1 MNIKVGK
8 YILRSDPYCLWIEEE
23 YIQEKNGKTASK
35 RVAGYATS
43 LSNLMRQ
50 FAEAKLLGSDAETM
64 EQLISDLRDV
74 MADMIKLNEAAVEKR
89 FATMGNYGGNTDAEN
104 KSCKSDC

>member
-74 MADMIKLNEAAVEKR
+74 LADMIKLNDAAVEKR
-89 FATMGNYGGNTDAEN
+89 FTTMGNYGGNTDAEN
-104 KSCKSDC
+104 KSCKGNS

>member
-1 MNIKVGK
+1 MNIRVGK

-23 YIQEKNGKTASK
+23 YTQQNGKMASK

-50 FAEAKLLGSDAETM
+50 FAEAKLYGSDAETM

>member
-1 MNIKVGK
+1 MNIRVGK

-23 YIQEKNGKTASK
+23 YKQQNGKTASK

-50 FAEAKLLGSDAETM
+50 FGEAKLLGSNAETL